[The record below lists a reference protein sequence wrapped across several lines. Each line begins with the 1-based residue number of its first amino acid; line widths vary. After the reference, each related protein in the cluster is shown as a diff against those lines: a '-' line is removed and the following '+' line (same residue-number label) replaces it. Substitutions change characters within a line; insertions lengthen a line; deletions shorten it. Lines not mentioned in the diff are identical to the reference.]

1 MKKEKIKSQELRQQ
15 IMLRL
20 NEIDYDDVT
29 DEGLDRIKYM
39 NFNFRAINGERVDIA
54 LEEILIFSGLENIKI
69 GNTEVTQE
77 LIDVL
82 NLLPE
87 LKSIEF
93 VKCRIRAVEFKELMY
108 KLKKLKLTCC
118 EEVDFKYPKIKEL
131 LVFKSNINFKDVD
144 IDRLEVIQ
152 ILGSIVKNARI
163 LEDAKLLKRVS
174 LDGTQ
179 LFDENGNIIKDLILD
194 KEIEYS
200 HKEEIELYDTEG

>member
-39 NFNFRAINGERVDIA
+39 IFNFRAINGERVDIA
-54 LEEILIFSGLENIKI
+54 LEEILMFSGLENIKI

-118 EEVDFKYPKIKEL
+118 EEVNFKYPKIKEL